1 MTQIMQDIL
10 KLSLS
15 ERILMV
21 EAIWDSIS
29 EKESDTTLSQDTKDL
44 LDDRLAS
51 HRKKPNEGSSW
62 EDIKMRIRKQ
72 L

>member
-1 MTQIMQDIL
+1 MTQIMQDVL

-29 EKESDTTLSQDTKDL
+29 EKESDLDLSQDTKIL
-44 LDDRLAS
+44 LDERLAS
-51 HRKKPNEGSSW
+51 HEKNPNEGSSW
-62 EDIKMRIRKQ
+62 DDVKNRISNQ